1 MRLIFENWRSYLNNN
16 SNLLREEF
24 YFLSDEEHEKPLSPE
39 LLKVLANK
47 LPGSVSAKESGEL
60 KASGAEGVVLSLDDY
75 RVIKIFHS
83 LDNAAKNLPLVSK
96 NVPETAQ
103 VYSTGKIVLDQPVI
117 YFRKGSSY
125 TPTEA
130 SATEEIYYIVMQRVK
145 PDSFIYRYV
154 ELAYDSF
161 NRLSNIDLNKLL
173 QLYEIED
180 PALKERINEIFV
192 SFMQDPINEEYPVKF
207 GSIDEFLQNA
217 TKKQKNILI
226 NQFNKY
232 RKSRTKEFVFTSQ
245 NRPVNLKKMILN
257 YLQIENDIPYSA
269 EAIVDFLI
277 NDRAFQRTPK
287 KSFTNNTIAQDFMQ
301 IIDLVKKIRIDKKMP
316 WNDIHQEQFG
326 RDKENNLIAL
336 DLGIKGDQDL
346 EDAAHAFNKNVSRLA
361 TKGQEIKVISEVD
374 DSPEGEIKVLN
385 VYDFDRTLFF
395 THDNIE
401 GKKKYEQVF
410 GEKYPHK
417 GWFGREESL
426 SDELD
431 IKKNKNM
438 WAIYDVL
445 KSEPNS
451 LSILMSNRVYKLQD
465 RIKEFLTDRGYV
477 FDSIILKKGGVG
489 KAARL
494 QAFWED
500 HQSVNKI
507 NVFDDLD
514 KALEEYKELRDKY
527 SIWREDLQFNIFKVT
542 PTKIVKV

>member
-1 MRLIFENWRSYLNNN
+1 
-16 SNLLREEF
+16 
-24 YFLSDEEHEKPLSPE
+24 
-39 LLKVLANK
+39 
-47 LPGSVSAKESGEL
+47 
-60 KASGAEGVVLSLDDY
+60 
-75 RVIKIFHS
+75 
-83 LDNAAKNLPLVSK
+83 
-96 NVPETAQ
+96 
-103 VYSTGKIVLDQPVI
+103 
-117 YFRKGSSY
+117 
-125 TPTEA
+125 
-130 SATEEIYYIVMQRVK
+130 
-145 PDSFIYRYV
+145 
-154 ELAYDSF
+154 
-161 NRLSNIDLNKLL
+161 
-173 QLYEIED
+173 
-180 PALKERINEIFV
+180 
-192 SFMQDPINEEYPVKF
+192 
-207 GSIDEFLQNA
+207 
-217 TKKQKNILI
+217 
-226 NQFNKY
+226 
-232 RKSRTKEFVFTSQ
+232 
-245 NRPVNLKKMILN
+245 
-257 YLQIENDIPYSA
+257 
-269 EAIVDFLI
+269 
-277 NDRAFQRTPK
+277 
-287 KSFTNNTIAQDFMQ
+287 MQ